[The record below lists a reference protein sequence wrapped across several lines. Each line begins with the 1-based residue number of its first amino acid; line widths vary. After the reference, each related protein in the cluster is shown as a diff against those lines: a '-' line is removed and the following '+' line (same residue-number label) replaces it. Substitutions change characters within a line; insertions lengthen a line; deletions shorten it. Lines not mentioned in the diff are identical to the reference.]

1 MGFRIDLEFDSTTGS
16 VVVRVLLCLVL
27 ICTLQPAIASAD
39 GFRNKGYF
47 KDGRLNRIKSVE
59 LLKSQYSRSEVIN
72 WAKRTPNTPG
82 QITQVYFYQRGGV
95 IPSDGLTLDAT
106 SVWNAQDMLYEM
118 RGLSKWRYAYVT
130 MINGSTQFIDCEAD
144 PRNDFCRTK

>member
-1 MGFRIDLEFDSTTGS
+1 MRF
-16 VVVRVLLCLVL
+16 LLCVFL
-27 ICTLQPAIASAD
+27 IFTLQPVIASSEA
-39 GFRNKGYF
+39 FKQKGYF
-47 KDGRLNRIKSVE
+47 KDSKRNRIVSVE
-59 LLKSQYSRSEVIN
+59 LLKSQYSRTEVIK
-72 WAKRTPNTPG
+72 WAKRTPNTSG
-82 QITQVYFYQRGGV
+82 RITQVYFYQRGGV